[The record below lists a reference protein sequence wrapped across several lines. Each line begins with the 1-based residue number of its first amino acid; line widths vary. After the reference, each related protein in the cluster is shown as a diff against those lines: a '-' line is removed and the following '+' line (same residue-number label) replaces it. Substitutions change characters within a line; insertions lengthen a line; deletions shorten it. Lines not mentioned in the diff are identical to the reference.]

1 MHSEREKFLLFRIR
15 THQDQRAFA
24 ELFLEYKKSLYTFLC
39 SRLSSTEDADDMLN
53 TVFLRAWNF
62 ILTSHSTDKDHFSGL
77 VFHIARYAIKDYW
90 KGKKNDASLSEMQE
104 SGRDFED
111 TQRSSGAIEAGAE
124 LRMIRDALHKLPEE
138 FQEVIVLRVF
148 EQLDF
153 NEIAKRMEK
162 TAGAVRVTLHRALKE
177 LRTLL

>member
-24 ELFLEYKKSLYTFLC
+24 ELFLEYKKSLYRFLC
-39 SRLSSTEDADDMLN
+39 SRLPSTEDADDMLN

-77 VFHIARYAIKDYW
+77 IFHIARYAIKDYW
-90 KGKKNDASLSEMQE
+90 KGKKYDASLSELQE
-104 SGRDFED
+104 SGKDFED
-111 TQRSSGAIEAGAE
+111 TQRSSASIEASAE
-124 LRMIRDALHKLPEE
+124 LRMIKDALHRLPED
-138 FQEVIVLRVF
+138 FQEVIVLRIF

-153 NEIAKRMEK
+153 DEIAKRMEK
-162 TAGAVRVTLHRALKE
+162 SAGAVRVTLHRALKE
-177 LRTLL
+177 LRTNL